1 MEKKKE
7 GNEEEKKEPEPILSK
22 EVREWIFKLS
32 NEVISEGFA
41 LFKKEKLSGKQMR
54 SYCSERIVY
63 NLIKLIEDH
72 QMNADEVEAINGFF
86 EKDVLN
92 YIILRYPKSEDKEVN
107 QTFKNMISEV
117 HNLTDNNN
125 DLVFR
130 SGVKF

>member
-1 MEKKKE
+1 M
-7 GNEEEKKEPEPILSK
+7 L
-22 EVREWIFKLS
+22 
-32 NEVISEGFA
+32 SEGFV
-41 LFKKEKLSGKQMR
+41 LLKKDVLNSKQMR
-54 SYCSERIVY
+54 SYCSERLIY

-107 QTFKNMISEV
+107 QTFKNLISEV
-117 HNLTDNNN
+117 HNLADNSN

-130 SGVKF
+130 SGVKFHFRDDGNYNSQIM